1 MSLYFPSFLCFF
13 AAGILG
19 PVTPLYMNNFGV
31 NFSYVGL
38 MLSMAS
44 IGKMLLDIPG
54 GIFIP
59 RLSIKRSWII
69 GMSIVAFAT
78 IAMFW
83 SASPPVVLVLQFFIG
98 AGGVFY
104 NTARFSYAASVTE
117 NENRGRSLSALGGMN
132 RLSLILAPAIG
143 GILATV
149 VNLKFPF
156 LISGIIFLVSMSITW
171 ISVPDVYAQPRK
183 SVSNFAT
190 MWRVAKQNANS
201 LWRVGIGAFLLTT
214 VRMARF
220 TLLPLF
226 AAEVLGLNA
235 SQIGIILSAASIV
248 DMLNVYTAGTLMDRF
263 GRRWAAIPCVG
274 VMALSMLLMPLT
286 TGFWGLLVVGV
297 IAGAGNGFGSGIMM
311 TMGSDLSPAN
321 NREEFL
327 SLWTLILDLGGVVCP
342 LIVGAISEAFSL
354 TVSGFAFFG
363 IGVVG
368 VLAFLFL
375 VPETR
380 KLAHQIPIQK
390 ETVS

>member
-1 MSLYFPSFLCFF
+1 MTLYFPSFLCFF

-19 PVTPLYMNNFGV
+19 PVTPLYMNSFGV
-31 NFSYVGL
+31 NLTYVGL

-69 GMSIVAFAT
+69 GLFIVAFAN

-83 SASPPVVLVLQFFIG
+83 STSPLIVLVLQFFTG

-104 NTARFSYAASVTE
+104 NTARLSFAASMTE

-132 RLSLILAPAIG
+132 RLSLILAPALG
-143 GILATV
+143 GILATMIS
-149 VNLKFPF
+149 LKFPF
-156 LISGIIFLVSMSITW
+156 LISGIIFLVSMGITW
-171 ISVPDVYAQPRK
+171 ISVPDSFAQPRRTA
-183 SVSNFAT
+183 SNFGT
-190 MWRVAKQNANS
+190 IWLVAKQNAS
-201 LWRVGIGAFLLTT
+201 ALWRVGIGAFLLTT

-226 AAEVLGLNA
+226 AADVLNLNP
-235 SQIGIILSAASIV
+235 SQIGIILSAASIA
-248 DMLNVYTAGTLMDRF
+248 DMLNVYTAGILMDRF

-286 TGFWGLLVVGV
+286 TGFWGLLIVGM

-327 SLWTLILDLGGVVCP
+327 SLWILILDLGGVVCP

-363 IGVVG
+363 IGIAG

-375 VPETR
+375 VPET
-380 KLAHQIPIQK
+380 KKQK
-390 ETVS
+390 HSKQLIHDTA